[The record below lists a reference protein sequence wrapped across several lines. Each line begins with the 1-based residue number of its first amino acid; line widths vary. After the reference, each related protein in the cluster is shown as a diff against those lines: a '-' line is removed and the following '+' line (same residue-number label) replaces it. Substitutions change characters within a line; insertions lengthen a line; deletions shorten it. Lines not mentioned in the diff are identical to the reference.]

1 MFMNQDYALEAKQR
15 WGETDAYK
23 ESERRT
29 AKYSKV
35 DLESAAKAHERAI
48 ELFIEAMD
56 ANLSS
61 ESSEAIAAAEA
72 HRKAISDWYYECSK
86 EMQVGLAQMYL
97 ADARFTQF
105 YESRRVGLAQFVHDS
120 IVASA
125 SR

>member
-1 MFMNQDYALEAKQR
+1 MNQNYAREAKQR

-29 AKYSKV
+29 AKYSK
-35 DLESAAKAHERAI
+35 DDFENAAKAQERAI
-48 ELFIEAMD
+48 GLFIEAMD

-61 ESSEAIAAAEA
+61 ESTEAIAAAEA
-72 HRKAISDWYYECSK
+72 HRTAISDWYYECSK
-86 EMQVGLAQMYL
+86 EMQVGLTQMYL
-97 ADARFTQF
+97 ADARFTDF

>member
-1 MFMNQDYALEAKQR
+1 MNQNYAREAKQR

-29 AKYSKV
+29 AKYSK
-35 DLESAAKAHERAI
+35 DDFENASKAQERAI
-48 ELFIEAMD
+48 GLFIEAMD

-61 ESSEAIAAAEA
+61 ESTEAIAAAEA
-72 HRKAISDWYYECSK
+72 HRTAISDWYYECSK

-97 ADARFTQF
+97 ADARFTDF
-105 YESRRVGLAQFVHDS
+105 YESRGVGLAQFVHDS